1 MKAIHNR
8 KKMNEYKNQVVTY
21 TKGIENESNSQ
32 QKSLQRTF
40 STVVTYTKGIENES
54 NSQRLPLADS
64 RSFSCYLYQRY

>member
-8 KKMNEYKNQVVTY
+8 KRMSEYKNQVVTY

-54 NSQRLPLADS
+54 NSQPTAQTATVKVC
-64 RSFSCYLYQRY
+64 CYLYQRY